1 MRSFMKL
8 SKRTIGVVITVA
20 TIALVGLSGLQIQN
34 LRNTMETN
42 KQIFDQK
49 VDLASGLISSSFTKN
64 SDNPEILGRAAKRL
78 ESTGTLN
85 DQQTDDM
92 LTILIDDAFKQS
104 GLDIPYEYAVYR
116 HKEPGPGL
124 FSFVLGDQ
132 GTSLDFELASC
143 ENPQS
148 RGHGWSILTCNRGY
162 GADNNF
168 HLALFFPNKDAY
180 VFAQSSGALILS
192 IAFIALLL
200 CCFAYTVVIIQ
211 KQKKL
216 SIIKN
221 EFINNLTHEF
231 KTPIASISL
240 AANLMRNNEDK
251 VDKKRRISYLDL
263 IDHESKRL
271 ESQVDKVL
279 QIAMIDSG
287 NFSLEK
293 KEIDIHSVIQ
303 RVVDSMGLQVNKRQ
317 GKIELQLEAVH
328 SNLMADETHLVNI
341 IYNLL
346 DNALKYTTD
355 IPLIQISTSDE
366 NEGVQIIVKDNG
378 IGIGKEIQKHIF
390 DKFYRAESGNVHNVK
405 GFGLGLSYVKKIIEA
420 HRGKIDLYSKIN
432 QGSEFKLFFP
442 FS

>member
-1 MRSFMKL
+1 MIL
-8 SKRTIGVVITVA
+8 SKRTIRIVIVVA
-20 TIALVGLSGLQIQN
+20 TIALVGLSVLQIQN
-34 LRNTMETN
+34 LRNAMDTN
-42 KQIFDQK
+42 NQIFDQK
-49 VDLASGLISSSFTKN
+49 VDLASGLISNAFSKN
-64 SDNPEILGRAAKRL
+64 RDYPNLLAAAAERIDK
-78 ESTGTLN
+78 TGELN
-85 DQQTDDM
+85 DKPTDEL
-92 LTILIDDAFKQS
+92 LTRLIDDVFEQC
-104 GLDIPYEYAVYR
+104 GLDIPYEYAVYK
-116 HKEPGPGL
+116 HQGSSAEL
-124 FSFVLGDQ
+124 FSFVLGDK
-132 GTSLDFELASC
+132 GSSLDFELASC

-148 RGHGWSILTCNRGY
+148 RGHGWATLTCNLGY
-162 GADNNF
+162 GDESNF
-168 HLALFFPNKDAY
+168 HLGLFFPNKDAY
-180 VFAQSSGALILS
+180 VFAQSSGALMLS

-251 VDKKRRISYLDL
+251 VDEKKRLNYLDL

-271 ESQVDKVL
+271 EGQVDKVL

-293 KEIDIHSVIQ
+293 KEIDVHTVIKQ
-303 RVVDSMGLQVNKRQ
+303 VVDSMNLLVSNREGR
-317 GKIELQLEAVH
+317 IELQLDAIQ
-328 SNLMADETHLVNI
+328 SNVMADETHLVNI

-346 DNALKYTTD
+346 DNALKYTRD
-355 IPLIQISTSDE
+355 IPLIKISTSDE
-366 NEGVQIIVKDNG
+366 KEGVQITVKDNG
-378 IGIGKEIQKHIF
+378 IGIGKEIQKYIF

-420 HRGKIDLYSKIN
+420 HRGKIDLYSRIN
-432 QGSEFKLFFP
+432 QGSEFKLYFP
-442 FS
+442 FN